1 MAIRTITSDP
11 KPSPRHVG
19 YYYAYYDKTTDA
31 GRACAVSIVASA
43 APYVKVG
50 YQFDDETNVHWND
63 ALRTSVLSVDFDDQP
78 PMEEPS
84 LPPDPESGW
93 GDPDGV
99 PATPLQPAQVP
110 VFAGAGASGNG
121 HALPGLNGHGAAAAS
136 GHRPMRAPAYRRDQA
151 QQLADL
157 GAQLPAAYL
166 KINHQV
172 ARSFLVQLALIGN
185 AVGEQHK
192 ANIAQK
198 LCAIASIPYFRQV
211 GINLNEEDIKGM
223 TMI

>member
-1 MAIRTITSDP
+1 MAIHTITSDP
-11 KPSPRHVG
+11 RPSPRHPG
-19 YYYAYYDKTTDA
+19 YWYSYYDKTTEA
-31 GRACAVSIVASA
+31 GRACAVSIVASV
-43 APYVKVG
+43 APYIKTG
-50 YQFDDETNVHWND
+50 HKFDEASIRWDD
-63 ALRTSVLSVDFDDQP
+63 ALRTSVLDLDFHEQP
-78 PMEEPS
+78 PVEEPS

-99 PATPLQPAQVP
+99 PATPLQPVQAP
-110 VFAGAGASGNG
+110 VFAGAGASGSG
-121 HALPGLNGHGAAAAS
+121 HALPSASDHGAPTAN
-136 GHRPMRAPAYRRDQA
+136 GHRPMRGPAYRRDQA
-151 QQLADL
+151 QQLADV

-211 GINLNEEDIKGM
+211 GINLNEEDVKSM